1 MRKKMDMLP
10 PLRVLDLLSNKVERV
25 PARVGEQSWIKSQG
39 NAARL
44 RGGTLEWIIEV
55 LCFSCG
61 AHKEVWETQRENYK
75 TELYEKHPEIYS

>member
-1 MRKKMDMLP
+1 MLT
-10 PLRVLDLLSNKVERV
+10 PLRILDLLSNKVERV

-61 AHKEVWETQRENYK
+61 AHKEVWENDK
-75 TELYEKHPEIYS
+75 HEKHPEISS